1 MDKKKRF
8 LLSLGTIS
16 LAGLIVGAPLGI
28 FTQTSVNN
36 GDYLTKVDSN
46 LQEDVS
52 DLVAAQNISQNSNLS
67 TISGPLTFWGN
78 KITALDWYGSK
89 IWDIDMA
96 EYNVG
101 FNGQIGANASYS
113 GRGVSWS
120 RAWFNWDYNRST
132 NTIWVL
138 GFIGGQN
145 KDQKLFAIDATNG
158 KVTKT
163 ISLGNTGM
171 VYFVSALASGNVI
184 CFGNAANGYDGS
196 AYLYS
201 AKTES
206 VTKLQGNSKD
216 KVNALKDTGSSYR
229 WVFNNLIPVANNVNF
244 LEIYSFGT
252 TSGTTGDGSAS
263 LASYDVYFLMVD
275 DNLNF
280 IGTGS
285 WLEAKKVASGL
296 PGYRNSTI
304 APQNDYFVLLSGKVA
319 TVVYNTVVIIDP
331 SNLNNITATSFAM
344 SEGKWIQSW
353 TVDANDNLYFKF
365 KNDSKIFKIEKNTL
379 SSTLNASL
387 NPATYL
393 DLSGI
398 SQNQI
403 SAFANNF
410 IIYNVFG
417 YTGQLMMI
425 NAKPETYIESS
436 TPPSNNETT
445 KWGLAIGVTQN
456 AYNQLQGDYKGL
468 LNTSESFQKSA
479 DFTIEQAVLNSKI
492 PSEITQNDVTTL
504 NNSFF
509 QASNNYQ
516 PFVIKDIND
525 SNGTFKVEVN
535 LYQIPWFA
543 SVLPDNS
550 IPKNITKEFKTTNT
564 ILNKTS
570 WKTLSSSTD
579 YDFLNTLPSNLKVD
593 DVNNLDPFQA
603 SFQSQTITDAA
614 GKLLYPKK
622 TYTITNPND
631 SNGQV
636 TINVTYQYV
645 PMGVSYSGNNLS
657 DKILTY
663 TSSKTYTVFDNKQQS
678 SFYFMGADSASQNGV
693 SQTIDVTKV
702 SQLKSLLEAN
712 TLPSSFS
719 NLASQSAN
727 NAGFL
732 QFINTSLSKGYPVS
746 KISFVLEPNDSA
758 GTLKITANIA
768 ANNSP
773 DKQAHTYIVTYTNLN
788 KQANYK
794 FSFKN
799 NVTSFGNVSFKS
811 VLPSSVTEGDI
822 VKNLIE
828 YQGFDSND
836 FNISLTPNDIDGSL
850 IVTVTLSRDY
860 ASIIGNSNH
869 GFNNYVAYT
878 TFSGFMTT
886 DEYNKK
892 FSVAFVDDSD
902 AALIDFKLKQV
913 QEIYD
918 TLVKNK
924 NSLTVGNK
932 TYSSLS
938 DLIENLLVK
947 SMGTAVP
954 RNWASQSSIV
964 TEMYIDN
971 SLGIASFYVKIP
983 QNLLDGASSD
993 LNLIANYSGFVQG
1006 NVDQTNDNLSFV
1018 SNNMLKNYLISQKIF
1033 TAEQINEM
1041 TVKTFTEW
1049 VLSNNN
1055 IKNLITYKTGEYI
1068 TKLDSND
1075 FKLTIVPNEIQKTV
1089 SVTID
1094 FGTMTNSKSLSTYSI
1109 QYIL

>member
-1 MDKKKRF
+1 
-8 LLSLGTIS
+8 
-16 LAGLIVGAPLGI
+16 
-28 FTQTSVNN
+28 
-36 GDYLTKVDSN
+36 
-46 LQEDVS
+46 
-52 DLVAAQNISQNSNLS
+52 
-67 TISGPLTFWGN
+67 
-78 KITALDWYGSK
+78 
-89 IWDIDMA
+89 
-96 EYNVG
+96 
-101 FNGQIGANASYS
+101 
-113 GRGVSWS
+113 
-120 RAWFNWDYNRST
+120 
-132 NTIWVL
+132 
-138 GFIGGQN
+138 
-145 KDQKLFAIDATNG
+145 
-158 KVTKT
+158 
-163 ISLGNTGM
+163 
-171 VYFVSALASGNVI
+171 
-184 CFGNAANGYDGS
+184 
-196 AYLYS
+196 
-201 AKTES
+201 
-206 VTKLQGNSKD
+206 
-216 KVNALKDTGSSYR
+216 LKDTGSSYR
-229 WVFNNLIPVANNVNF
+229 WVFSNLIPVANNINF
-244 LEIYSFGT
+244 LEVNSFGT

-280 IGTGS
+280 IGTGTWS
-285 WLEAKKVASGL
+285 DAKKVANGL
-296 PGYRNSTI
+296 PGYRNSTV

-319 TVVYNTVVIIDP
+319 TVVYNTVIIIDP
-331 SNLNNITATSFAM
+331 SSLNNIKVTSFAM

-365 KNDSKIFKIEKNTL
+365 KNDSKIFKIEKSTL
-379 SSTLNASL
+379 SSTLNTSL

-403 SAFANNF
+403 SSYANNF
-410 IIYNVFG
+410 VIYNVFG

-425 NAKPETYIESS
+425 NAKPETYIQSS
-436 TPPSNNETT
+436 NPPSNNETT

-479 DFTIEQAVLNSKI
+479 DFTIEQYVLDSKI
-492 PSEITQNDVTTL
+492 PSEITQNDITTL

-516 PFVIKDIND
+516 SFIIKDID
-525 SNGTFKVEVN
+525 DTKGSFKIEVN

-564 ILNKTS
+564 IANKTS

-622 TYTITNPND
+622 NYTITNSND
-631 SNGQV
+631 DNGQV
-636 TINVTYQYV
+636 TINVDYQYV
-645 PMGVSYSGNNLS
+645 PMGVTYSGNNS
-657 DKILTY
+657 DNQIITY

-678 SFYFMGADSASQNGV
+678 SFYFMGANSASQNNV
-693 SQTIDVTKV
+693 NQTIDVTKV

-712 TLPSSFS
+712 TLPSSFLD
-719 NLASQSAN
+719 LASQNAN

-746 KISFVLEPNDSA
+746 KINFVLEPNDNA

-768 ANNSP
+768 ADNSP
-773 DKQAHTYIVTYTNLN
+773 DKQAHTYVVTYTNLN
-788 KQANYK
+788 KQTNYK
-794 FSFKN
+794 FNFKT
-799 NVTSFGNVSFKS
+799 NVTSFGS
-811 VLPSSVTEGDI
+811 VAFRSILPSSVTEGDI

-828 YQGFDSND
+828 YQGFNSND
-836 FNISLTPNDIDGSL
+836 FDISLDPNDIDGTL
-850 IVTVTLSRDY
+850 TATITLSHDY
-860 ASIIGNSNH
+860 AAAIGGSGH
-869 GFNNYVAYT
+869 GFNNYVSYYT
-878 TFSGFMTT
+878 FKGFMTT

-892 FSVAFVDDSD
+892 FSVTFVDDSD
-902 AALIDFKLKQV
+902 ATLINLKLKQV

-924 NSLTVGNK
+924 KPLTIGDK
-932 TYSSLS
+932 TYSNLN
-938 DLIENLLVK
+938 DLVQNLLVK
-947 SMGTAVP
+947 NMGTAIP
-954 RNWASQSSIV
+954 KNWVSQSSIV

-971 SLGIASFYVKIP
+971 SLGIASFYVQIP

-1006 NVDQTNDNLSFV
+1006 NADQTDDNLSFV
-1018 SNNMLKNYLISQKIF
+1018 SNNMLKNYLISQKVF
-1033 TAEQINEM
+1033 TEDQINQM

-1049 VLSNNN
+1049 VLSNDN
-1055 IKNLITYKTGEYI
+1055 IKTLITYKTGQYI

-1075 FKLTIVPNEIQKTV
+1075 FKLTVVPNEIQRTV

-1094 FGTMTNSKSLSTYSI
+1094 FGTMTNNKSLSTYSI